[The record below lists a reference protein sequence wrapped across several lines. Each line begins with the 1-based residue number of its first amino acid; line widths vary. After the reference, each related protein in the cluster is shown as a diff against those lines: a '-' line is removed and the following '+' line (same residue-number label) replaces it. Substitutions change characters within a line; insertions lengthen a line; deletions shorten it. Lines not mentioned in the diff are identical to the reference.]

1 MTIPNDHAAGASA
14 VLEGGLTQDGPAR
27 ERANA
32 LGARLESLRAS
43 YYQGTPE
50 VSDAAYDALEDELRA
65 LDPTHPTLAKV
76 GSAALATEWEKARHE
91 LPMGSLNKVTSE
103 AELREWLAR
112 NEELLSQAEAPPGDP
127 RALATR
133 LFVAEKLD
141 GISIE
146 VIYEGGR
153 FRDAITRGDG
163 VVGER
168 ISPNVARM
176 KGVPAR
182 LAAHGEG
189 AKGRLSVRGEIILR
203 TSDLVHFPN
212 AVSPRNQA
220 AGVSKRL
227 DGEGAQHLTALFY
240 DVAEHVEH
248 ATEHD
253 KLAFLRSLGFATPR
267 YVLTD
272 PDGLLELYRR
282 YEREERAKLDYEIDG
297 LVVRLDSIAA
307 QELLGE
313 LNRRPRGAVA
323 FKFPSPAKLSRV
335 RAITWEVGPTGRI
348 TPVALVDPVEL
359 VGARVQNVSL
369 HNAANVRELGVAVG
383 DEVLVSRRN
392 DVIPYIEEVVTHEG
406 TTLPPPSACPVC
418 EAAVEQ
424 AGEYL
429 LCPNTECPARVRG
442 RIKIW
447 IKVIG
452 ALEWGDKLVEQVT
465 ERELVREPADLYRL
479 TWQDLAGLERRGE
492 KSAKKC
498 LAEITGKLPLDL
510 PTFVA
515 ALGIPGVGLETAR
528 LVVGAGFDSLDAL
541 RLATVDSLAAIKGLG
556 PTKAALVVEGLA
568 AREGEIVRLAEVGVV
583 PITREAAGPLAGKTF
598 CFTGAA
604 PVPRPELTKRVEG
617 LGARVLSG
625 VTRDLQYLVMG
636 EADSTSSKAQKAR
649 QLGVTLLTYPELFA
663 MLDGDAPA

>member
-1 MTIPNDHAAGASA
+1 MTTTEHRALEAPA
-14 VLEGGLTQDGPAR
+14 LEGGLSLDDASRAR
-27 ERANA
+27 AAA
-32 LGARLESLRAS
+32 LAGRLEALRAS

-65 LDPTHPTLAKV
+65 LDPTHPVLAKV
-76 GSAALATEWEKARHE
+76 GSGALATEWEKARHE

-103 AELREWLAR
+103 AELGEWLAR
-112 NEELLSQAEAPPGDP
+112 NEELLRQAEAPPGDP
-127 RALATR
+127 RALATS

-176 KGVPAR
+176 KGVPPR
-182 LAAHGEG
+182 IPTRPGREG
-189 AKGRLSVRGEIILR
+189 ARLSVRGEIILR
-203 TSDLVHFPN
+203 TSDLVHFPG
-212 AVSPRNQA
+212 AVSARNQA
-220 AGVSKRL
+220 AGVAKRL
-227 DGEGAQHLTALFY
+227 DGAGAEHLTALFY
-240 DVAEHVEH
+240 DVADDLEHS
-248 ATEHD
+248 TEHD
-253 KLAFLRSLGFATPR
+253 KLAFLRGLGLATPR
-267 YVLTD
+267 WVTTD
-272 PDGLLELYRR
+272 PAGLVELYRR
-282 YEREERAKLDYEIDG
+282 YERQERDRLDYEIDG

-335 RAITWEVGPTGRI
+335 RAITWEVGPTGRV

-406 TTLPPPSACPVC
+406 ELAPPPSRCPVC
-418 EAAVEQ
+418 EAGIEQ

-429 LCPNTECPARVRG
+429 LCPNTDCPARVRG

-465 ERELVREPADLYRL
+465 QRELVREPADLYRL

-498 LAEITGKLPLDL
+498 LAEITSKLPLDL

-515 ALGIPGVGLETAR
+515 ALGVPGVGLETAR
-528 LVVGAGFDSLDAL
+528 LVVGAGFDSLEAL
-541 RLATVDSLAAIKGLG
+541 RLATVDELAAVKGLG
-556 PTKAALVVEGLA
+556 PAKAALVVEGLA
-568 AREGEIVRLAEVGVV
+568 AREEEIVRLAEVGVV

-625 VTRDLQYLVMG
+625 VTRELQYLVMG

-663 MLDGDAPA
+663 MLERPPAE